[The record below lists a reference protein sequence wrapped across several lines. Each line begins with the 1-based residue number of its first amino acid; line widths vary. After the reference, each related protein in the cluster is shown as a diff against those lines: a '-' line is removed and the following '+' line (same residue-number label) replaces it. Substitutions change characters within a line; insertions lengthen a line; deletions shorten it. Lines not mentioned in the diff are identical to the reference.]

1 MTDSDFDSFQV
12 DNAKTEIMMAVEQI
26 KQLLVNKDCLWFLVS
41 ASFGLVLFFLIYID
55 SKG

>member
-12 DNAKTEIMMAVEQI
+12 DNAKTEIMMVVEQI

-41 ASFGLVLFFLIYID
+41 ASFGFVLFFLIYID
-55 SKG
+55 LKG

>member
-12 DNAKTEIMMAVEQI
+12 DNAKTEIMMVVEQI

-41 ASFGLVLFFLIYID
+41 ASFDFVFSYLH
-55 SKG
+55 